1 MNMTDPPG
9 EGGGLRERVQRWEC
23 PYCRSFSGA
32 SASAVRRHV
41 RETDDETHSVTDL
54 DRHVPG
60 YDDGALVAVWPADG
74 ADPVPI
80 DEVDS
85 VPGAT
90 EVVADAGTERLGVD
104 RWVCPYCDSYT
115 NDTEQGIRSH
125 VTGTTDAAHA
135 GKSGWNPDRPIEGF
149 DADGDVVARITASA
163 DGAESVVVPAG
174 EDADQRTTAYS
185 SGEGIRGE
193 KKVRLINAY
202 LAAPDAH
209 YSDLAEAADT
219 TPRYAHRVK
228 NKLEDGEIAEGAVRE
243 VADEDLKATFA
254 ARLAGD
260 DDGEPDERPSDPAQ
274 ALAAAGVDP
283 SGDTGHTRDEPVVP
297 LSEVERVRDMMEMY
311 RREAEFEADSAT
323 TDDTL
328 AARAETKEFVASQ
341 AIEMLERAIESAER
355 PDR

>member
-1 MNMTDPPG
+1 MNTRNAPG
-9 EGGGLRERVQRWEC
+9 DDGGPVATVERWEC
-23 PYCRSFSGA
+23 PYCRSFSEA
-32 SASAVRRHV
+32 SVSAVRTHV
-41 RETDDETHSVTDL
+41 GETDDETHSTETL

-60 YDDGALVAVWPADG
+60 YDGDDALVAVWPTDG
-74 ADPVPI
+74 VELVPI
-80 DEVDS
+80 HDVDS

-90 EVVADAGTERLGVD
+90 EVVADAGAERLGVD
-104 RWVCPYCDSYT
+104 HWVCPHCEYT

-149 DADGDVVARITASA
+149 DGDTVVARITPSA
-163 DGAESVVVPAG
+163 DGGESVVVPAG
-174 EDADQRTTAYS
+174 ETEDDRTTAYS

-193 KKVRLINAY
+193 KKVRLINAW
-202 LAAPDAH
+202 LADPDAH
-209 YSDLAEAADT
+209 YSALADAADT

-228 NKLEDGEIAEGAVRE
+228 NKLEDGEIAEGAVME
-243 VADEDLKATFA
+243 VADEELQATFA
-254 ARLAGD
+254 ARLGD
-260 DDGEPDERPSDPAQ
+260 EDTDTETTDRSSDPAQ

-283 SGDTGHTRDEPVVP
+283 SRERTAAGEPAVP

-323 TDDTL
+323 GDDGL

-341 AIEMLERAIESAER
+341 AIEMLERAIETAER
-355 PDR
+355 DH